1 MVNSVNGGPGNLP
14 SGAQGAGQSQKN
26 GGAGQ
31 SNFQQL
37 FEQTLAETNQK
48 KLHAHEMQDGL
59 ATGEHRKLHET
70 MIASQDASLSFKM
83 VTQVRNKVVD
93 AYKAIWR
100 MPV

>member
-1 MVNSVNGGPGNLP
+1 MVDSVNGGFGSTP
-14 SGAQGAGQSQKN
+14 SGAQGSGKGQK
-26 GGAGQ
+26 GGGE

-37 FEQTLAETNQK
+37 FEQTLSETNQK

-70 MIASQDASLSFKM
+70 MIASQDAGLSFKL

-93 AYKAIWR
+93 AYKSIWR

>member
-1 MVNSVNGGPGNLP
+1 MVDSVNGGFGNTPPG
-14 SGAQGAGQSQKN
+14 SQGPGKGQK
-26 GGAGQ
+26 GGEDQ

-48 KLHAHEMQDGL
+48 KLHSHEMQDGL
-59 ATGEHRKLHET
+59 ATGEHNKLHET
-70 MIASQDASLSFKM
+70 MIASQEAGLSFKM

-93 AYKAIWR
+93 AYKSIWR

>member
-1 MVNSVNGGPGNLP
+1 MVDSVNGGFGNMP
-14 SGAQGAGQSQKN
+14 PGAQG
-26 GGAGQ
+26 GGKGSKADGGQ

-48 KLHAHEMQDGL
+48 KVQAHEMQDGL

>member
-1 MVNSVNGGPGNLP
+1 MVNSVNGGLGNMP
-14 SGAQGAGQSQKN
+14 AGGQGAGKGSK
-26 GGAGQ
+26 ADEGQ

-37 FEQTLAETNQK
+37 FEKTLSETNQK